1 MKKVVSVIFLAL
13 ALLTICVVSNPA
25 HSQDTTKVI
34 RNTAPVKD
42 TVIRGVKYPIYV
54 GAKGGRYIIR
64 TSAKTNKEYKQYLK
78 KQ

>member
-1 MKKVVSVIFLAL
+1 MKKVALVIFSVFAM
-13 ALLTICVVSNPA
+13 LTIFAVSYPA

-54 GAKGGRYIIR
+54 GSKGGRYIIR
-64 TSAKTNKEYKQYLK
+64 TSKTTNKEYKQYLK